1 MQYETDPK
9 GLSWPIK
16 PSLIIDDIAAGI
28 VNVSLS
34 PEVPLSTFPLKQP
47 FENMTFKGEAKE
59 KWIEVLRDIADEL
72 EKQG

>member
-1 MQYETDPK
+1 MQYVTDPI

-16 PSLIIDDIAAGI
+16 PSLIIDDITAGI

-34 PEVPLSTFPLKQP
+34 PEVPLSTFSLEQS

-59 KWIEVLRDIADEL
+59 KWIEVLRSIADKL
-72 EKQG
+72 EK

>member
-16 PSLIIDDIAAGI
+16 PSLLIDDIAAGRMNI
-28 VNVSLS
+28 SLS
-34 PEVPLSTFPLKQP
+34 PEIPVSSFSLKQS
-47 FENMTFKGEAKE
+47 FANMTFKGEAKE

-72 EKQG
+72 EMQR

>member
-28 VNVSLS
+28 VNISLS
-34 PEVPLSTFPLKQP
+34 PEVPLSTFSLKQS
-47 FENMTFKGEAKE
+47 FENMTFKGGAKE